1 MAVLLRYVIA
11 STVLFA
17 AVVSWIATPLSFL
30 IVRLENRRY
39 NEINSCQNTAG

>member
-11 STVLFA
+11 SMVLFV

-30 IVRLENRRY
+30 LVRLENRRY
-39 NEINSCQNTAG
+39 NEVTSCQNTAG